1 MPTIQLKSHHHE
13 IATLVELVKKLTLRI
28 EALEKKSNDRLS

>member
-13 IATLVELVKKLTLRI
+13 IAQLVELLKKIELRL
-28 EALEKKSNDRLS
+28 EALERKVK